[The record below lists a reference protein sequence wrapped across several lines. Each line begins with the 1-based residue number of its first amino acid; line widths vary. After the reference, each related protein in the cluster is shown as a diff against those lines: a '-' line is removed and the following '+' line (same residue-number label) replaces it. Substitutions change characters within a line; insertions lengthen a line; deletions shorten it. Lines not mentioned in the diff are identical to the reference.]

1 MAAWRAGYD
10 TFFECAVLIHGLQH
24 PQLVRA
30 VLGKTAPLQRT
41 VYASTNT
48 LARDGYHSRGIA
60 GLAFAQH

>member
-1 MAAWRAGYD
+1 
-10 TFFECAVLIHGLQH
+10 
-24 PQLVRA
+24 
-30 VLGKTAPLQRT
+30 TAPLQRT